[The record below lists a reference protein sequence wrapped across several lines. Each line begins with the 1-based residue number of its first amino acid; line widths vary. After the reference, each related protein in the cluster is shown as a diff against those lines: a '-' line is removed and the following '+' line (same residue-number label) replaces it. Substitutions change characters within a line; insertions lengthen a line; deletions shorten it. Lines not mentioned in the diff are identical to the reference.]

1 MLDLNAVS
9 QYSCSGA
16 GPGGN
21 MSKKVLVVDDEADLR
36 KMMKILLGMHGFQV
50 IEAQDGYEAL
60 EKAVA
65 ETPDLIL
72 MDMAMPVLGG
82 LESTRAIRHHK
93 SLDDVPIL
101 AVTAYG
107 DFYADRAREA
117 GCTEVIRKPL
127 DFAQLKPLVD
137 RYIH

>member
-1 MLDLNAVS
+1 
-9 QYSCSGA
+9 
-16 GPGGN
+16 